1 MAHFAEIDQNN
12 IVLRVIVVSDEHEN
26 NGETW
31 CAATFGGTWK
41 QTSYTNKIRKNY
53 AGIGYTYNDTLDA
66 FIPLQP
72 FPSWTLNENCQW
84 ISPVPFPA
92 NASVDEY
99 TWDESNTSWKRI
111 TPPN

>member
-1 MAHFAEIDQNN
+1 MSLFAKIENGM
-12 IVLRVIVVSDEHEN
+12 VTSVIVASQDVIDSGAFG
-26 NGETW
+26 NGWLETW
-31 CAATFGGTWK
+31 TDTI
-41 QTSYTNKIRKNY
+41 NNPRKNY

-72 FPSWTLNENCQW
+72 FPSWALDENCQW

-92 NASVDEY
+92 NSSVDEY

-111 TPPN
+111 ATSN

>member
-1 MAHFAEIDQNN
+1 MSLFAKIENGM
-12 IVLRVIVVSDEHEN
+12 VTSVIVASQDVIDSGAFG
-26 NGETW
+26 NGWLETW
-31 CAATFGGTWK
+31 ADTI
-41 QTSYTNKIRKNY
+41 NNPRKNY

-84 ISPVPFPA
+84 IAPVPFPA

>member
-1 MAHFAEIDQNN
+1 MSLFAKIENGM
-12 IVLRVIVVSDEHEN
+12 VTSVIVASQDVIDSGAFG
-26 NGETW
+26 NGWLETW
-31 CAATFGGTWK
+31 TDTA
-41 QTSYTNKIRKNY
+41 SNPRKNY

-99 TWDESNTSWKRI
+99 TWDESNISWKRI
-111 TPPN
+111 TTPN